1 MFLNKL
7 FKMKNTKKYNK
18 ICIIGGGG
26 HVGFPLGLVLA
37 SKKKSVYLY
46 EKNKKIC
53 KKINN
58 GNVPYFEI
66 NAKSFLKKY
75 HKNILAGFDKNYI
88 AKADIIIVSIGTP
101 VDKKYKPAL
110 KGFLNLFHF
119 LKKIVNKNQIIIIR
133 SSVYPGITD
142 KIKKILEGSNNNIS
156 YCPERI
162 LQGKAIEELPK
173 LPQIVSGYNKRS
185 IEISKRL
192 FNSISNKTIITSV
205 LEAELVKLFSNA
217 WRYINFAASNQFFMI
232 CQDLNID
239 FKKVRNFMMDGYERN
254 STLPKAGFAAGPC
267 LLKDTMQLSHFV
279 KGKFPLGKES
289 LNINEGLPNH
299 LLKILKRDYK
309 IKNKKIGILGLAFKS
324 DVDDIRDSLSFK
336 LIRELKKKKLKTFIS
351 DEFFYHPESIT
362 KEELIKK
369 SDVIIVAVPHSKYK
383 NIKVPKKKKLID
395 TWDIVKQ
402 DN

>member
-1 MFLNKL
+1 M
-7 FKMKNTKKYNK
+7 
-18 ICIIGGGG
+18 
-26 HVGFPLGLVLA
+26 
-37 SKKKSVYLY
+37 
-46 EKNKKIC
+46 
-53 KKINN
+53 
-58 GNVPYFEI
+58 
-66 NAKSFLKKY
+66 
-75 HKNILAGFDKNYI
+75 
-88 AKADIIIVSIGTP
+88 
-101 VDKKYKPAL
+101 
-110 KGFLNLFHF
+110 
-119 LKKIVNKNQIIIIR
+119 
-133 SSVYPGITD
+133 
-142 KIKKILEGSNNNIS
+142 
-156 YCPERI
+156 
-162 LQGKAIEELPK
+162 QGKAIEELPK

-336 LIRELKKKKLKTFIS
+336 LIRELKKK
-351 DEFFYHPESIT
+351 
-362 KEELIKK
+362 
-369 SDVIIVAVPHSKYK
+369 
-383 NIKVPKKKKLID
+383 N
-395 TWDIVKQ
+395 
-402 DN
+402 